1 MRRQQSGFTLVEIAI
16 VLVIIGLLLGGV
28 LKGQELINQAKVKN
42 IANDINGI
50 GAAVYA
56 YQDRY
61 KALPGDDNGAQAR
74 WGLAAAQNGDRDGAL
89 NSPNANNADET
100 RLFWLHLRKAGLI
113 SGDANSDAPPFNA
126 VNGPMTIHSSAAG
139 FNGVVVCSASLPGKI
154 AEAVDSQFDD
164 GKANCGTVRA
174 TAAND
179 NTTALAACSATA
191 TATAYLDD
199 GTSVYRICK
208 QI

>member
-1 MRRQQSGFTLVEIAI
+1 VRKQQSGFTLVEIAI

-42 IANDINGI
+42 VANDLNGI

-61 KALPGDDNGAQAR
+61 KALPGDDDGAAAR
-74 WGLAAAQNGDRDGAL
+74 WTTAPVPANGDRNGTL
-89 NSPNANNADET
+89 NTTAGGDDET
-100 RLFWLHLRKAGLI
+100 QLFWLHLRRAGLI
-113 SGDANSDAPPFNA
+113 SGDATSSAPPFNA
-126 VNGPMTIHSSAAG
+126 VNGVTTVRATSAG
-139 FNGVVVCSASLPGKI
+139 FSGVVICTSTLPGKL

-164 GKANCGTVRA
+164 GRPNTGSVRA
-174 TAAND
+174 TANNTGVANAD
-179 NTTALAACSATA
+179 VALTAV
-191 TATAYLDD
+191 TAYSDD
-199 GTSVYRICK
+199 GATVYRICK

>member
-1 MRRQQSGFTLVEIAI
+1 MKNQQKGFTLVEIAI

-42 IANDINGI
+42 IANDVNGV

-61 KALPGDDNGAQAR
+61 KALPGDDNGAKDR
-74 WGLAAAQNGDRDGAL
+74 WSLTDAQNGNRNGTLDTTT
-89 NSPNANNADET
+89 NDET
-100 RLFWLHLRKAGLI
+100 KLFWLHLRKAGLI
-113 SGDANSDAPPFNA
+113 AGDATSSEPPFNA
-126 VNGPMTIHSSAAG
+126 LNGLTTIQSSAAG
-139 FNGVVVCSASLPGKI
+139 FSGVVICTSTLPGKI

-164 GKANCGTVRA
+164 GKPNTGSVLA
-174 TAAND
+174 TAAN
-179 NTTALAACSATA
+179 TGTEAASIAKTAD
-191 TATAYLDD
+191 TAYSDD
-199 GTSVYRICK
+199 GAKVYRICK

>member
-74 WGLAAAQNGDRDGAL
+74 WGLAATQNGNRNGVLDTT
-89 NSPNANNADET
+89 ANNEPG
-100 RLFWLHLRKAGLI
+100 LFWLHLRKAGLI
-113 SGDANSDAPPFNA
+113 SGDASSDASPFNA
-126 VNGPMTIHSSAAG
+126 VNGTTVVLASAAG
-139 FNGVVVCSASLPGKI
+139 FSGVVICTSTLPGKV

-164 GKANCGTVRA
+164 GKPNLGSVRA
-174 TAAND
+174 TANNAG
-179 NTTALAACSATA
+179 AAAADIAVS

-199 GTSVYRICK
+199 SATVYRLCK